1 MTKDVVAIA
10 RTVLER
16 HSTQEG
22 ALLPILRDL
31 QDEFGYLPEPV
42 FPLVAETLNL
52 SRAEV
57 YGVATFYHDFHLRAA
72 RGAHDYAVPRRSLSI
87 RGRRRACRT
96 RESEAGA

>member
-1 MTKDVVAIA
+1 MTNDVVAIA

-42 FPLVAETLNL
+42 FPLPLALTIIKRMRMRKG
-52 SRAEV
+52 S
-57 YGVATFYHDFHLRAA
+57 
-72 RGAHDYAVPRRSLSI
+72 
-87 RGRRRACRT
+87 
-96 RESEAGA
+96 